1 MVRVPTAVGTF
12 RKASFAAH
20 VPGTVQRFVHAG
32 GKETTDA
39 PQQNEQHQKGGDE
52 AATVGRGKKTQ
63 SGEGDGGEGHPKAL
77 NATANHHRKQQG
89 PRWADGREKGGIIN
103 GTKLRKTT
111 TRKENVSCVN
121 QGPGVYKVA

>member
-1 MVRVPTAVGTF
+1 MVRVPTAAGTF
-12 RKASFAAH
+12 RKEFPAAH

-52 AATVGRGKKTQ
+52 TATVGRGKKTQ

-89 PRWADGREKGGIIN
+89 PRWTDGREKGEHKWKKK
-103 GTKLRKTT
+103 TKE
-111 TRKENVSCVN
+111 TRQEKRTLAV
-121 QGPGVYKVA
+121 

>member
-1 MVRVPTAVGTF
+1 VVVVLDGACTDGGGYF
-12 RKASFAAH
+12 SKGSFAAH

-52 AATVGRGKKTQ
+52 AATVGRGKKPQ

-89 PRWADGREKGGIIN
+89 PRWTDGREKGEYKWKKK
-103 GTKLRKTT
+103 TKE
-111 TRKENVSCVN
+111 TRQEKRTLAV
-121 QGPGVYKVA
+121 